1 MQRKKFTTLFIPF
14 SKEEHIH
21 FLPWSDTFLP
31 NKHTISHRVGMLKR
45 ASKILF
51 YVSKISFPQTLAI
64 SLPSPKFKWKR
75 FWKEIVLEKKNF
87 LRLFFNENSVNEEGF

>member
-1 MQRKKFTTLFIPF
+1 
-14 SKEEHIH
+14 
-21 FLPWSDTFLP
+21 
-31 NKHTISHRVGMLKR
+31 MLKR

-75 FWKEIVLEKKNF
+75 FWKEIVLEKQNF